1 MLSNLN
7 TKSLKLNQNEDS
19 LRPVDL
25 EEFLPQIDWW
35 VTIGGLIFLAIF
47 GATIALVSILKYKVA
62 IKAPA
67 TVRPVGELRIVQA
80 AVEGK
85 IESIQIK
92 GNQKVVKG
100 DIVAYIDDSR
110 LQTQKSQLEGNI
122 DRTQLQLAQ
131 IDAQLQ
137 ATAGQF
143 AAETDRNKGTV
154 ASAIAELSR
163 IQRDYQDKLITT
175 AAEVKETEAAVELAK
190 EEMTRYQQ
198 LANTGAIT
206 QLQLKEKEAAF
217 KTALARIE
225 KAKAALNPSQAGVE
239 IAREQIFQARA
250 EGKATLSTLNKERE
264 QLIQQQIEIQNQL
277 SRDQQELQQIET
289 ELKGTVI
296 RASASGIVQEL
307 NLRNPAQL
315 VRPGDV
321 IAQIAPSEAPL
332 EIKALVASQD
342 IDKVETGRKV
352 QMRVSACPY
361 PDYGT
366 LKGTVKTISP
376 DATTSQ
382 TSQSNNANALSETGS
397 FDEAKTAYN
406 VTIKPESLYLDA
418 AGKKCSIRSGM
429 EGRADIISKEE
440 TVLTFILRKARLLA
454 DF

>member
-1 MLSNLN
+1 MLSNIN
-7 TKSLKLNQNEDS
+7 AKSLEVNRNEDS

-92 GNQKVVKG
+92 GNQKVAKG

-110 LQTQKSQLEGNI
+110 LQTQKSQLQGNI

-131 IDAQLQ
+131 IAAQLQ
-137 ATAGQF
+137 ATAGQI
-143 AAETDRNKGTV
+143 AAETERTKSSV

-175 AAEVKETEAAVELAK
+175 AAEVKETEAAVELAQ

-217 KTALARIE
+217 KTALARLE
-225 KAKAALNPSQAGVE
+225 KAQATINPSQAGVE
-239 IAREQIFQARA
+239 IAREQIFQAQA
-250 EGKATLSTLNKERE
+250 ESKATLATLNKERE
-264 QLIQQQIEIQNQL
+264 QLIQQQIETQNQL

-289 ELKGTVI
+289 ELKGTVL

-382 TSQSNNANALSETGS
+382 NNSANVLSETGN
-397 FDEAKTAYN
+397 FNEAKTAYN